1 MELFASWQEVSYVY
15 TTISRSV
22 VAEWVGRFII
32 VVFIVVVFIVVIFVV
47 VVVVVVATAAVF
59 FSGPYRL
66 TSCFSR
72 LAVSRASPG
81 RIQMIF
87 QFECQNTLLFTG
99 WVLE

>member
-72 LAVSRASPG
+72 LAVSRAGPC